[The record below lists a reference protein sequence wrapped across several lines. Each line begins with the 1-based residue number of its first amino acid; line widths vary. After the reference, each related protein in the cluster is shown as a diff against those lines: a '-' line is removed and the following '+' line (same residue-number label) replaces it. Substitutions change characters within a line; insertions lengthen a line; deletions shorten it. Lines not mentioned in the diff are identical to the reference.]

1 MNATAELLQEYWR
14 AYLWTD
20 GTRLTGLAIT
30 MWMLVLSTGLG
41 FALALPLAVAR
52 VSRKRWVSMPV
63 HFYTYVF
70 RGTPLYVQLLL
81 IYSGIYSLQA
91 VRDIEPLNLFF
102 RVGFNCAILAFVLNT
117 CAYTTEILAGA
128 IRSVANGAVEA
139 GRAYGMSDFT
149 LYRRIIL
156 PDALRRAIPA
166 LSNEV
171 IFMLHSTSIAFA
183 ATVPDLLKIARDA
196 NASTF
201 RSFEAFGFA
210 GLLYLLAT
218 FVLVGLFRMAER
230 RWLRHLQPQQ
240 AV

>member
-1 MNATAELLQEYWR
+1 MSELIQEYWR

-20 GTRLTGLAIT
+20 GTRLTGLAVT
-30 MWMLVLSTGLG
+30 MWMLVLSVGMG

-52 VSRKRWVSMPV
+52 ASRRRWISLPV
-63 HFYTYVF
+63 HAYTYVF

-81 IYSGIYSLQA
+81 IYSGMYSLQA
-91 VRDIEPLNLFF
+91 VRDTELLNMFF

-128 IRSVANGAVEA
+128 IRSVSSGAVEA
-139 GRAYGMSDFT
+139 GRACGMSDFT

-156 PDALRRAIPA
+156 PDALRRAIPS
-166 LSNEV
+166 LSNEI
-171 IFMLHSTSIAFA
+171 IFMLHGTSVAFA

-196 NASTF
+196 NADTF

-210 GLLYLLAT
+210 GLLYLLVT
-218 FVLVGLFRMAER
+218 FFLVGLFRKAEQ
-230 RWLRHLQPQQ
+230 RWLRHLQP
-240 AV
+240 ARTA

>member
-1 MNATAELLQEYWR
+1 MNATLELLQEYWR

-20 GTRLTGLAIT
+20 GTRLTGLAVT
-30 MWMLVLSTGLG
+30 MWMLVLSTGIG

-52 VSRKRWVSMPV
+52 VSGRRWLSMPV

-81 IYSGIYSLQA
+81 IYSGIYSLQV

-128 IRSVANGAVEA
+128 IRSVSNGAVEA
-139 GRAYGMSDFT
+139 GRAHGMSDFT

-156 PDALRRAIPA
+156 PDALRRAIPS
-166 LSNEV
+166 LSNEI

-210 GLLYLLAT
+210 GLLYLLTT
-218 FVLVGLFRMAER
+218 FVLVWLFRKAES
-230 RWLRHLQPQQ
+230 RWLGHLQPHK

>member
-1 MNATAELLQEYWR
+1 MTELLQDYWR

-20 GTRLTGLAIT
+20 GQRLTGLAIT
-30 MWMLVLSTGLG
+30 MWMLVLSMSIG
-41 FALALPLAVAR
+41 FCLAVPLAIAR
-52 VSRKRWVSMPV
+52 VSRKPWLSWPV
-63 HFYTYVF
+63 RLYTYVF

-81 IYSGIYSLQA
+81 FYSGMYSLQI
-91 VRDIEPLNLFF
+91 VRDTEALHLFF

-156 PDALRRAIPA
+156 PDALRRALPA

-171 IFMLHSTSIAFA
+171 IFMLHGTSVAFA

-196 NASTF
+196 NADTF

-218 FVLVGLFRMAER
+218 FLLVGLFRQAER
-230 RWLRHLQPQQ
+230 RWLRHLQPHK
-240 AV
+240 AA

>member
-1 MNATAELLQEYWR
+1 MMELLQDYWR

-20 GTRLTGLAIT
+20 GQRLTGLAVT
-30 MWMLVLSTGLG
+30 MWMLVLSMSIG
-41 FALALPLAVAR
+41 FCLAVPLAIAR
-52 VSRKRWVSMPV
+52 VSRKPWLSWPV
-63 HFYTYVF
+63 RLYTYVF

-81 IYSGIYSLQA
+81 IYSGMYGLQI
-91 VRDIEPLNLFF
+91 VRETEALNLFF

-171 IFMLHSTSIAFA
+171 IFMLHGTSVAFA

-196 NASTF
+196 NADTF

-210 GLLYLLAT
+210 GLLYLLVT
-218 FVLVGLFRMAER
+218 FLLVGLFRQAER
-230 RWLRHLQPQQ
+230 RWLRHLQPHK
-240 AV
+240 AA

>member
-1 MNATAELLQEYWR
+1 MTDLLQEYWR

-20 GTRLTGLAIT
+20 GTRLTGLAVT
-30 MWMLVLSTGLG
+30 MWMLVLSTGIG
-41 FALALPLAVAR
+41 FALAVPLAIAR
-52 VSRKRWVSMPV
+52 VSPRRWLSLPV
-63 HFYTYVF
+63 HLYTYVF

-81 IYSGIYSLQA
+81 IYSGIYGLQI
-91 VRDIEPLNLFF
+91 VRETELLNLFF
-102 RVGFNCAILAFVLNT
+102 RVGFNCVILAFVLNT

-128 IRSVANGAVEA
+128 IRSVSHGAVEA
-139 GRAYGMSDFT
+139 GRAYGMSDAV

-156 PDALRRAIPA
+156 PDAFRRSIPA

-171 IFMLHSTSIAFA
+171 IFMLHGTSVAFA

-196 NASTF
+196 NADTF

-218 FVLVGLFRMAER
+218 FFLVWLFRKAEQ
-230 RWLRHLQPQQ
+230 RWLRHVQPHH
-240 AV
+240 AA